1 VCFVSLFMRNV
12 KTHGRV
18 KLILN
23 GQLLMSNYLYGDVYN
38 MKREVREQ
46 IKLRNVESKTNASR
60 LGSSFL

>member
-1 VCFVSLFMRNV
+1 MRNV